1 MENDLKIKILTK
13 NNGEKV
19 SLNNIPINVAYELY

>member
-1 MENDLKIKILTK
+1 MENELKIKILT

-19 SLNNIPINVAYELY
+19 CLNNIPIDVAYELY